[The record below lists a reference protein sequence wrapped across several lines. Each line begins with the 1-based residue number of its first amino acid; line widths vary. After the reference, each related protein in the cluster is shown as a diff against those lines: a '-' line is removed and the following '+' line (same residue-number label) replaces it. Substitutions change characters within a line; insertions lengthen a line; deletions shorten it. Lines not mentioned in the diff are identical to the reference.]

1 MIKADNEGK
10 KIIEDLCNLALK
22 QVVVQT
28 SANMRTILNNIKAL
42 PEKKKAKV
50 KTKV

>member
-1 MIKADNEGK
+1 MIKADKAGR

-28 SANMRTILNNIKAL
+28 QANMRVILDNIKAL
-42 PEKKKAKV
+42 PEKKKKV
-50 KTKV
+50 KS